1 VSILLFLIV
10 WEVAALLANLPQLF
24 PTPVDVIKAL
34 YDLLIAP
41 GPAGLPWAGEL
52 WGNTIISLW
61 RVLVG
66 FALAAVS
73 GILLGVAI
81 GWWRTARDLL
91 EPVIEILRPI
101 PPLAW
106 IPLAMLWFGLG
117 FTPAVFLIWLGAFFP
132 ILLNTVLGMEST
144 PKKLV
149 EVAKTLGANSGQIL
163 FKVGIPSAAPSIMAG
178 LRIGIGIGWMCLV
191 AAELT
196 GSNSGLGY
204 MIMYYYST
212 MEAAKTVAGMLMIGI
227 VGFLMFSALKKVEDK
242 LLFWRVQP

>member
-1 VSILLFLIV
+1 MV
-10 WEVAALLANLPQLF
+10 WEVAALAANLPQLF
-24 PTPVDVIKAL
+24 PTPVDVIRAL

-81 GWWRTARDLL
+81 GWWRNVRDLL

-149 EVAKTLGANSGQIL
+149 EVARTLGASSGQIL
-163 FKVGIPSAAPSIMAG
+163 FKVGVPSAAPSIMAG

-227 VGFLMFSALKKVEDK
+227 VGFLMFTALKKAEDK